1 MNCEKENTSFT
12 CLPSSLLP
20 PSHSPLLHSPSPS
33 PPPSL
38 SLSLSSPSLSQIRSR
53 PGIYVHYLIPGSK
66 AEECGQ
72 VHPGDRILEANG
84 RDLRHATVDEAAM
97 FMSVGKTSEVYPPL
111 SSSSIVSF
119 PPSFITTFYTPYAPP
134 AASSWFPE
142 AVDRPLPQIPNF
154 LRVKS
159 LQPLLCPLPGTHV

>member
-1 MNCEKENTSFT
+1 MKIYAASHEETIHTTVDTQILN
-12 CLPSSLLP
+12 LLY
-20 PSHSPLLHSPSPS
+20 
-33 PPPSL
+33 
-38 SLSLSSPSLSQIRSR
+38 R
-53 PGIYVHYLIPGSK
+53 
-66 AEECGQ
+66 C
-72 VHPGDRILEANG
+72 
-84 RDLRHATVDEAAM
+84 TVDEAAM

-111 SSSSIVSF
+111 SSSSIFSF
-119 PPSFITTFYTPYAPP
+119 PPSFITTFYILYAPP